1 MVWSNTLSYLT
12 TFNNIH
18 HLDFLAGYEID
29 DTTYNDYLSGSP
41 QFTTPDKHAISNG
54 MKIVS
59 VEVIEVQTGIL
70 FKPFELRLQNK
81 YYLRT
86 VFC

>member
-29 DTTYNDYLSGSP
+29 DTYNDYLSGEAYN
-41 QFTTPDKHAISNG
+41 FTTPDKHAISNG
-54 MKIVS
+54 MKNSICRGKWFK
-59 VEVIEVQTGIL
+59 VQTGIL
-70 FKPFELRLQNK
+70 FKPFELRLQK
-81 YYLRT
+81 
-86 VFC
+86 